1 MVTMSFT
8 RKKAPPW
15 RPAPPSAKAQFR
27 PFSRRLSRR
36 EQPEPHHPRIGSV
49 GSVGSVACF
58 VGCTLW
64 LFNIAMEAM
73 AHRNRWFTYI
83 KNGDFPWL
91 CYTQSGK
98 SVHRLF
104 ENKSQWDAAHSG
116 SHRSQCKIMQISM
129 GRCAPAIICFVS
141 CSVFFMALKLGII
154 LRTLHLC
161 SHCFR
166 LC

>member
-1 MVTMSFT
+1 MAACTTFGKGPV
-8 RKKAPPW
+8 
-15 RPAPPSAKAQFR
+15 SAVFQATVQAR
-27 PFSRRLSRR
+27 TTWAVPII
-36 EQPEPHHPRIGSV
+36 PELGKSSWNIWGILEDVGSV
-49 GSVGSVACF
+49 GSVGCF

-141 CSVFFMALKLGII
+141 CSVFLWL
-154 LRTLHLC
+154 
-161 SHCFR
+161 
-166 LC
+166 